1 MKILCIDDAQ
11 VVRNAIV
18 HEVKKLGHECDE
30 AEDAFEGKQM
40 LQSGIYNLVFLDVNM
55 PGKTGIEMLAELNE
69 EKVQYAPVVMLTTE
83 ASEEMKKL
91 GKSLGVKAWVV
102 KPLNNDMVK
111 IIIEKMAS
119 KNE

>member
-18 HEVKKLGHECDE
+18 HEVKKLGFDCDE
-30 AEDAFEGKQM
+30 AVDAFEGKQM
-40 LQSGIYNLVFLDVNM
+40 LQSGQYNLIFLDVNM
-55 PGKTGIEMLAELNE
+55 PGKTGIEMLSELNE
-69 EKVQYAPVVMLTTE
+69 EKIQYAPVVMLTTE
-83 ASEEMKKL
+83 ASQEMKSL
-91 GKSLGVKAWVV
+91 GKQLGVKAWVV

-111 IIIEKMAS
+111 LIIDKMAL